1 MPKHLHEH
9 CAQSAFGHGNDDP
22 GRVRRD
28 VPLAT
33 DIRGA
38 VVEPAAAGSTHIT
51 SATAA
56 ST

>member
-9 CAQSAFGHGNDDP
+9 CAQSAFGIGNDDL

-28 VPLAT
+28 VALAT
-33 DIRGA
+33 VIRGA
-38 VVEPAAAGSTHIT
+38 VVEPAAAGSTQIT
-51 SATAA
+51 SAAAA

>member
-9 CAQSAFGHGNDDP
+9 CAQSAFGHGNDDL

-28 VPLAT
+28 VALAT
-33 DIRGA
+33 DIRGP
-38 VVEPAAAGSTHIT
+38 VVEPAAACSAQIT

-56 ST
+56 AT